1 MSSSTTKAVV
11 HKPPIRP
18 LVDRASVILYGAI
31 QSDPS
36 KDWQAHLTAL
46 LSDLPIAILNP
57 RRDDWD
63 SSWIED
69 ISFAPFK
76 EQVEWEMDYAR
87 IADVIVFYFAG
98 EAKVLQPITLLELGL
113 YAGTGKAIVCCPEGF
128 WKRGNV
134 QMVCER
140 YNIDLVESVEELGH
154 KVRARLLAK
163 LPEGSTT
170 AHPENAV

>member
-1 MSSSTTKAVV
+1 MSSSTTKAIVY
-11 HKPPIRP
+11 KPPIRS
-18 LVDRASVILYGAI
+18 LVDRPSVILYGAI
-31 QSDPS
+31 QSDPN

-69 ISFAPFK
+69 ISFPPFK

-87 IADVIVFYFAG
+87 IVDVIVFYFAG
-98 EAKVLQPITLLELGL
+98 EAKALQPITLLELGL

-134 QMVCER
+134 QLVCEK

-154 KVRARLLAK
+154 KVRTRLSAK
-163 LPEGSTT
+163 LPEESTT
-170 AHPENAV
+170 ALPENAV